1 MRAIIGLSLL
11 LIAGVLLYE
20 VVKGNAVNIIN
31 AIRGTS
37 TSTTSS
43 SSSSNSNNGGK
54 SIQQT
59 PQDIQRNPN
68 NGVA

>member
-1 MRAIIGLSLL
+1 MRATIGLALL

-20 VVKGNAVNIIN
+20 VVKGNAVNIIT

-37 TSTTSS
+37 TSSTSS
-43 SSSSNSNNGGK
+43 SNNSSNGGK